1 MTDKYLYAQMT
12 WKEVNEAV
20 LQRRV
25 VLIPVAA
32 IEQHGYHLPIDTDNL
47 AVESLCTEAARRA
60 PELLLSMPPI
70 HYGYNEHN
78 MDFPGTVSVAM
89 EHFMDYCYDV
99 GFSMAQQGFRRLLY
113 VNGHGSNAM
122 LLNLVARK
130 LSLRSEAAAAALS
143 HWALAR
149 PEVERLRESEY
160 PGGMAHACEFET
172 SLYLHLR
179 PELVKRDEIVDE
191 YERRPVPQAWSD
203 LFGDSPVHFVD
214 YYSPNS
220 RSGVAGAPSLASAEK
235 GRAFFECEVE
245 ALIHLGRD
253 FQAADRGVRHDLT
266 VHPEE

>member
-1 MTDKYLYAQMT
+1 MTKHLFAQMT
-12 WKEVNEAV
+12 WDEVNLAV
-20 LQRRV
+20 QERRA

-32 IEQHGYHLPIDTDNL
+32 IEQHGYHLPVDMDNL
-47 AVESLCTEAARRA
+47 AVEEVCNEAARRA
-60 PELLLSMPPI
+60 PDLLVSMPPI

-78 MDFPGTVSVAM
+78 MDFPGTISITM

-99 GFSMAQQGFRRLLY
+99 GHSLARQGFRRLVF

-130 LSLRSEAAAAALS
+130 LTLASEAAAVALS
-143 HWALAR
+143 HWSLAR
-149 PEVERLRESEY
+149 PEVDRLRESEF

-179 PELVKRDEIVDE
+179 PELVKREAIADE
-191 YERRPVPQAWSD
+191 YERRPLPQAWSD

-220 RSGVAGAPSLASAEK
+220 LSGVAGAPSLATAEK
-235 GRAFFECEVE
+235 GRAFFECEVQ
-245 ALIHLGRD
+245 ALIQLSRD
-253 FQAADRGVRHDLT
+253 LRDMDRGTRHDHT
-266 VHPEE
+266 VPPAE